1 MRLTHFAFALTFLL
15 LCITGY
21 LAWEGQE
28 AKRGAM
34 NEVELLKRK
43 QEARE
48 VASPNVSS
56 MMPLP
61 SAPAASITP
70 PAPGA
75 IAAPS
80 PPSITAPSPP
90 SIAAT
95 SSLPGGGL
103 TVPTSIRTAEAK
115 GINTNTLTPLQ
126 KQVQDAKPVAKVKTV
141 VKEQGFVIIDAGS
154 KQGIQKGL
162 AFDIRRGDAVLAK
175 VRVTETVEEN
185 ESVADLDLASIPAG
199 VSIEPGDEIIQPVGR

>member
-34 NEVELLKRK
+34 NEVALLKKK

-48 VASPNVSS
+48 MASPNVSS

-80 PPSITAPSPP
+80 PPSIAPPSPP

-126 KQVQDAKPVAKVKTV
+126 KQVQDAKPIAKVKTV

-185 ESVADLDLASIPAG
+185 EAVADLDLASIPAG

>member
-34 NEVELLKRK
+34 NEVALLKKK

-48 VASPNVSS
+48 MASPNVSS

-126 KQVQDAKPVAKVKTV
+126 KQVQDAKPIAKVKTV

>member
-1 MRLTHFAFALTFLL
+1 MRLTHFAFALTFIL
-15 LCITGY
+15 LCITGF

-34 NEVELLKRK
+34 AEVAFLKKK
-43 QEARE
+43 QAAQEM
-48 VASPNVSS
+48 ASPNVSS

-61 SAPAASITP
+61 SAPATSITP
-70 PAPGA
+70 PAPGT
-75 IAAPS
+75 IALAS
-80 PPSITAPSPP
+80 PTNMTG
-90 SIAAT
+90 AAT
-95 SSLPGGGL
+95 LPGGGL
-103 TVPTSIRTAEAK
+103 TVPTTILEAEAK

-126 KQVQDAKPVAKVKTV
+126 KQVQNAKPVAKVKTV

-154 KQGIQKGL
+154 KQSITKGL

-175 VRVTETVEEN
+175 IRVTDTIEEN
-185 ESVADLDLASIPAG
+185 EAVADLDLASIPAG

>member
-34 NEVELLKRK
+34 NEVALLKKK

-80 PPSITAPSPP
+80 PPSIS
-90 SIAAT
+90 AA

-103 TVPTSIRTAEAK
+103 TVPASIRTAEAK

-126 KQVQDAKPVAKVKTV
+126 KQVQDAKPIAKVKTV

-175 VRVTETVEEN
+175 IRVSETVEEN
-185 ESVADLDLASIPAG
+185 ESVADFDLASIPAG

>member
-21 LAWEGQE
+21 LAWEGQD

-126 KQVQDAKPVAKVKTV
+126 KQVQDAKPIAKVKTV